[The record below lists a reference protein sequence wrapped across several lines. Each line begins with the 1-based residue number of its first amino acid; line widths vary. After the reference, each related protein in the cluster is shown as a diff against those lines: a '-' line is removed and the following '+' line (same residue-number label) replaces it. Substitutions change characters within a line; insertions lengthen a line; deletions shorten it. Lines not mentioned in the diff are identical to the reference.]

1 MLLYLLFDAH
11 KQKCL
16 TKIMTMKKIFTLIII
31 ALGLNFS
38 LHAEDLTKDWNISN
52 SSFNALGEM
61 TSNTTVDG
69 LTIMAASGSSVTVDA
84 NNKSEGGIS
93 YTHRL
98 KLGGTGVFTDGQPT
112 SRVLT
117 FPVSGNVQITIKA
130 MSSSSSATDRI
141 LAVKTAAG
149 QEIGNYNV
157 PASALNSVTYSYTGG
172 ATTIQMASVSSG
184 INIYHIVVTGPGVI
198 ANLKGVNS
206 DLKPI
211 KTVFYS
217 ISGKI
222 AGDNFNALKKGAYI
236 QKTTYDNGTV
246 KMTKLLK
253 ANN

>member
-52 SSFNALGEM
+52 SSFNALGTL
-61 TSNTTVDG
+61 TSTTVVDG
-69 LTIMAASGSSVTVDA
+69 LTIMASSSASVIVDG
-84 NNKSEGGIS
+84 NTKTEGDIN

-112 SRVLT
+112 ARVLT
-117 FPVSGNVQITIKA
+117 FPVSGDVQIMIKA
-130 MSSSSSATDRI
+130 MSSSNSDANRK

-172 ATTIQMASVSSG
+172 ATTIQMSSLSSG
-184 INIYHIVVTGPGVI
+184 INIYHIKVTGPGVVSI
-198 ANLKGVNS
+198 KGVNS